1 MVRQPT
7 VDGIYQ
13 VAGVRAIEAARR
25 EALLKSRKH
34 LDENVRAADIV
45 LTADDLAA
53 VDDIV
58 PPGAAFGTRY
68 AGGQMD
74 RLNR

>member
-1 MVRQPT
+1 M
-7 VDGIYQ
+7 
-13 VAGVRAIEAARR
+13 ARGTR
-25 EALLKSRKH
+25 MGTFIVPIPGAKSRNH
-34 LDENVRAADIV
+34 LEENVRAADIV
-45 LTADDLAA
+45 LTADDLVE

-58 PPGAAFGTRY
+58 PSGAAFGTRY

>member
-1 MVRQPT
+1 MPRSLTSLSPIARGT
-7 VDGIYQ
+7 R
-13 VAGVRAIEAARR
+13 AGTFIVPIPGA
-25 EALLKSRKH
+25 KSRKH

-45 LTADDLAA
+45 LTADDLVE